1 MGPLSAPAFVPTCL
15 PIALDIPEHRQM
27 LRKPHKQP
35 QCHRGE
41 GSHLTWT
48 HLTNHPALAGARRLQ
63 ERCTV
68 RFRGQALTQHVISTV
83 VCGPSAQLP

>member
-68 RFRGQALTQHVISTV
+68 RFRGQALTQNLWVYM
-83 VCGPSAQLP
+83 